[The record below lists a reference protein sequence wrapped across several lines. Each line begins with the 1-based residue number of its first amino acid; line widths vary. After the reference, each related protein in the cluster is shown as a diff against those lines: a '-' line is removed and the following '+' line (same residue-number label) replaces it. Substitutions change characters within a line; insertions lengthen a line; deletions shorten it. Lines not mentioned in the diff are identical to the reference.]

1 MHIMVDIETLAVT
14 PDACILTI
22 AAQQFSPFIKRDYS
36 ELRHFYSRISIE
48 SQKTR
53 AVNENTVEWWAT
65 QSAQAQEEA
74 FSENNRISLQ
84 DALKELSPL
93 IWQSDFMWINDPTF
107 EVNIL
112 EDAYKSF
119 DLAVPWK
126 FYLVRD
132 ARTVYSLHP
141 ELKRPP
147 ATHHALEDCRRQIEM
162 LQQTFT
168 DLSIEKIV

>member
-1 MHIMVDIETLAVT
+1 MHVMVDIETLAVS

-22 AAQQFSPFIKRDYS
+22 AAQQFNPFEKRSYS
-36 ELRHFYSRISIE
+36 ELRNFYARISIE

-53 AVNENTVEWWAT
+53 NVEEHTVEWWAN
-65 QSAQAQEEA
+65 QSPIAKEEA
-74 FSENNRISLQ
+74 FSDDNRISLS
-84 DALKELSPL
+84 DALSQLSPL

-112 EDAYKSF
+112 ENAYQSYNMPI
-119 DLAVPWK
+119 PWK

-132 ARTVYSLHP
+132 ARTVYSLYP
-141 ELKRPP
+141 ELAQPQT
-147 ATHHALEDCRRQIEM
+147 THHALEDCRRQIEM

-168 DLSIEKIV
+168 DLNIERIV

>member
-1 MHIMVDIETLAVT
+1 MHVMVDIETLSIS

-22 AAQQFSPFIKRDYS
+22 AAQQFNPFEKRSYS
-36 ELRHFYSRISIE
+36 ELRSFYSRVSIE
-48 SQKTR
+48 SQR
-53 AVNENTVEWWAT
+53 ERNVDENTVEWWAN
-65 QSAQAQEEA
+65 QSDKAKEEA
-74 FSENNRISLQ
+74 FSSENRIALS
-84 DALKELSPL
+84 DALSQLSPL

-112 EDAYKSF
+112 EHAYQSHNMQI
-119 DLAVPWK
+119 PWK

-168 DLSIEKIV
+168 DLGIEKIV

>member
-22 AAQQFSPFIKRDYS
+22 AAQQFSPFIKHDYS

-48 SQKTR
+48 SQKKR
-53 AVNENTVEWWAT
+53 AVNENTVEWWAN
-65 QSAQAQEEA
+65 QSEQSQEEA
-74 FSENNRISLQ
+74 FSENNRIPLQ

-93 IWQSDFMWINDPTF
+93 IWQSDFMWINDPVF

-112 EDAYKSF
+112 GHAYESF
-119 DLAVPWK
+119 GLPVPWK

-132 ARTVYSLHP
+132 ARTVYSLYP
-141 ELKRPP
+141 ELNRTPS
-147 ATHHALEDCRRQIEM
+147 THHALKDCRRQIEM

-168 DLSIEKIV
+168 DLSIEKVI